1 MLAPLQNQTK
11 NNADIGAACAARS
24 IMAALDET
32 FWSKTL
38 KAIMLCYHL
47 ADPSPKMAKAEI

>member
-1 MLAPLQNQTK
+1 LRGPQH
-11 NNADIGAACAARS
+11 DGGV
-24 IMAALDET
+24 MAALDET

-47 ADPSPKMAKAEI
+47 ADPSPKPAKAEI